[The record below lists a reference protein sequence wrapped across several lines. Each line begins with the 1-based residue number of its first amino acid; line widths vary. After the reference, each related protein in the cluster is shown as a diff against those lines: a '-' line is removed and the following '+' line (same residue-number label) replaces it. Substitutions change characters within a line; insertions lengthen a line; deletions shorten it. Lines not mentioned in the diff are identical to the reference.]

1 MRYKKLGNTGMLV
14 SEICLGTMTF
24 GGKGFW
30 SAIGQTGRE
39 LAGEIL
45 QKSLDAGVNFID
57 TANVYSEGESE
68 TILGHA
74 LKDRGVR
81 RDSVVIATKVR
92 GKTGP
97 GPNDE
102 GLSRQHIFTQVHASL
117 SRLQTDYI
125 DLYQIHGYDPLTP
138 IEETLEAL
146 NDLVRS
152 GLVRYTGCSNLMA
165 WQIMNARGISRQ
177 RGLAAFESVQA
188 YYTIAGRDLEREV
201 IPLLEDQRMG
211 LMVWSPLAG
220 GFLSGKYKK
229 DAAGPQDARRSSF
242 DFPPVNLERAYP
254 VLDALE
260 SISANKGISVARIAL
275 AWLLGKPAV
284 TSVIIGAKN
293 AAQLSDNL
301 EAVSVQLTP
310 EEWKTLD
317 DISALPPEYPGWMLH
332 FQNNREGRKD
342 LLKKP

>member
-1 MRYKKLGNTGMLV
+1 MRYKKLGNTGLLV
-14 SEICLGTMTF
+14 SEVCLGTMTF
-24 GGKGFW
+24 GGKGIY

-39 LAGEIL
+39 PAGEIL
-45 QKSLDAGVNFID
+45 QKALDAGVNFID

-92 GKTGP
+92 GRMGM

-102 GLSRQHIFTQVHASL
+102 GLSRQHIFTQVRASL

-125 DLYQIHGYDPLTP
+125 DLYQIHSVDPLTP
-138 IEETLEAL
+138 MEETLDAL

-152 GLVRYTGCSNLMA
+152 GLVRYIGCSNLTA
-165 WQIMNARGISRQ
+165 WQIMKARAISAG
-177 RGLAAFESVQA
+177 RGLAAFECVQA
-188 YYTIAGRDLEREV
+188 YYTIAGRDLEREI
-201 IPLLEDQRMG
+201 IPLLEDQHMG

-220 GFLSGKYKK
+220 GFLSGKFKK
-229 DAAGPQDARRSSF
+229 DATGPEDARRSSF
-242 DFPPVNLERAYP
+242 NFPPVNLERAYP
-254 VLDALE
+254 ILDVLEA
-260 SISANKGISVARIAL
+260 ISADKGVSVARIAL

-284 TSVIIGAKN
+284 TSIIIGAKN
-293 AAQLSDNL
+293 ITQLDDNL

-310 EEWKTLD
+310 EEWKKLD
-317 DISALPPEYPGWMLH
+317 DVSALPPEYPGWMLD
-332 FQNNREGRKD
+332 FLNSREGRKD